1 MGIHLSVVQSSG
13 VDRSY
18 RIKVPSNATGSGVW
32 RRIVPYDATEKFPN
46 QNHWAVD
53 IMSVNSVTTLR
64 LVRTKQGSPSST
76 TSLTCKVMASPSS
89 GNTITIADS
98 STTATGA
105 TNAGIFEGAMI
116 TSMDGMVGIN
126 TDSPAHTLDVLGNE
140 GLKRSPATLLWQF
153 SHELSLPPPSHM

>member
-89 GNTITIADS
+89 GNTITI
-98 STTATGA
+98 
-105 TNAGIFEGAMI
+105 
-116 TSMDGMVGIN
+116 
-126 TDSPAHTLDVLGNE
+126 E